1 MISGHVEVEQMSD
14 GNKRA
19 VNSNQVIGNS
29 FESDYTVMTKRAVR
43 VPNRSRLS
51 VPSLLF

>member
-1 MISGHVEVEQMSD
+1 MSD
-14 GNKRA
+14 GNKR
-19 VNSNQVIGNS
+19 VVYSNSVIGRS
-29 FESDYTVMTKRAVR
+29 LDLKSDYTVMTKRAVR